1 MLLHFSTDNFRS
13 IRGATSA
20 SLLATSLRELRSSLI
35 ESRYA
40 KHGVLPVTALYG
52 ANASGK
58 SNFLEAIAFMRSVV
72 LHSFQHGDAD
82 TPIPTKP
89 FVLDDQS
96 QHQPS
101 TFVID
106 FVMQDVRYQLGFSL
120 SRERVTEE
128 WLYSYPK
135 RSQQVL
141 YHRNAL
147 ANPEYYFGRSLAG
160 SNRQIQNITR
170 PNALF
175 VSTAAASS
183 HPLLTQIWHYFK
195 DHLVLKLSPAATTNA
210 QLAQQLASDSRL
222 LIEAAKYLAMADTGI
237 SDVRIQN
244 KPSKDAS
251 RTRANDLYQ
260 VVSKLTTEQLSQDTL
275 EAERAVDRTIEL
287 GHTSADDTVRYLELE
302 DESLGTRY
310 LFSLL
315 PALLTTLDSGKVL
328 VLDEITISL
337 HTHLARRLVTL
348 FKNKTTNPLGAQL
361 IFSTHDTNLLSPGL
375 LRRDEVWLT
384 EKSRA
389 GITTMTPLSDY
400 KTRITDNIERGYL
413 QGRFGAVPY
422 LRGKLKDELN

>member
-1 MLLHFSTDNFRS
+1 MLLHFSTENFRS

-20 SLLATSLRELRSSLI
+20 SLLATPLRELRCSLI
-35 ESRYA
+35 TSRYA
-40 KHGVLPVTALYG
+40 KHGVLPVTSLYG

-58 SNFLEAIAFMRSVV
+58 SNFLEAIALMRSVV
-72 LHSFQHGDAD
+72 LHSFQYGDAD

-89 FVLDDQS
+89 FLLDNES

-101 TFVID
+101 TFVLD

-120 SRERVTEE
+120 CRACVLEE

-141 YHRNAL
+141 YHRNVDAD
-147 ANPEYYFGRSLAG
+147 PVYYFGRSLAG
-160 SNRQIQNITR
+160 SNRQIQHITR

-195 DHLVLKLSPAATTNA
+195 DHLILKLSPAATTNA
-210 QLAQQLASDSRL
+210 QLAQQLATDSKL
-222 LIEAAKYLAMADTGI
+222 LLEAARYLAMADTGI
-237 SDVRIQN
+237 SDVRIQS
-244 KPSKDAS
+244 KPSEHAAQTRLNELYRVAGQLTGENLSHDA
-251 RTRANDLYQ
+251 
-260 VVSKLTTEQLSQDTL
+260 L
-275 EAERAVDRTIEL
+275 EVDRTVEL
-287 GHTSADDTVRYLELE
+287 GHTSADNTVRYLELE

-315 PALLTTLDSGKVL
+315 PALITTLESGKVL
-328 VLDEITISL
+328 ILDEITISL

-348 FKNKTTNPLGAQL
+348 FKDKTTNPLGAQL

-384 EKSRA
+384 EKSGA
-389 GITTMTPLSDY
+389 GITTITPLSDY
-400 KTRITDNIERGYL
+400 KTKITDNIERGYL

-422 LRGKLKDELN
+422 LRGKLKTELN